1 LLFRELAVFDFSW
14 LFEVPRLA
22 RLVCWTALL
31 LEVCYPVSIWPRRPR
46 GAWALG
52 IIGMHLGIALTM
64 RLWSFS
70 AVMIVLNAAAFLVSA
85 DPAPPDRKSLFDRR
99 PKAQ

>member
-1 LLFRELAVFDFSW
+1 MGLHV
-14 LFEVPRLA
+14 
-22 RLVCWTALL
+22 
-31 LEVCYPVSIWPRRPR
+31 
-46 GAWALG
+46 G
-52 IIGMHLGIALTM
+52 IGVVT